1 MSTWYSQEETKNYI
15 HISQWI
21 WCAYKLDYDNRF
33 GDQSRITVWWQ
44 RCITIIVKR
53 DTCYCDRG
61 HFKFPR
67 RCRYKCCIRHQ
78 VKILYQRSKSL
89 KFLHIKSAVMVYTC
103 ISQVKYLILYCNGQK
118 SSFLYL
124 SYTFFRWKWQWI
136 SKKDLVNKSHK
147 FYLLTFFL
155 KNKKCAEQ
163 TFILTINIC
172 CRVNWFNDIQK
183 GDLCF

>member
-1 MSTWYSQEETKNYI
+1 MIIDLVINRESQSDDKDALPSSWNAIRVIVIEAILNFQEDADTSVAFVTKWKYFIKGQKALNFFI
-15 HISQWI
+15 
-21 WCAYKLDYDNRF
+21 N
-33 GDQSRITVWWQ
+33 
-44 RCITIIVKR
+44 
-53 DTCYCDRG
+53 
-61 HFKFPR
+61 
-67 RCRYKCCIRHQ
+67 
-78 VKILYQRSKSL
+78 
-89 KFLHIKSAVMVYTC
+89 IKSAVMVYTC

-124 SYTFFRWKWQWI
+124 SHTFFRWKWQWI